1 MAKSYKELDV
11 WQESMLW
18 VRRVYELSKVLPD
31 SERFGLISQMQRS
44 SVSVPANIA
53 EGANRLH
60 TGDFVR
66 HISFA
71 MGSLAETETLIQLAI
86 DLEYVSGIRCT
97 DLLEKAD
104 QIGRMLRGL
113 QKSLAK

>member
-1 MAKSYKELDV
+1 MA
-11 WQESMLW
+11 W

-31 SERFGLISQMQRS
+31 SERFGLISQMQRAA
-44 SVSVPANIA
+44 VSVPANIA

-60 TGDFVR
+60 KGDFLR

-71 MGSLAETETLIQLAI
+71 LGSLAEAETLIQLAI
-86 DLEYVSGIRCT
+86 DLQYVSADRCT
-97 DLLEKAD
+97 DLLEKSD